1 MKYNLHYGKV
11 RGDAL
16 PPPHG
21 TNTDDSKLIRRVKA
35 IEHVNRKQVSLNNSV
50 IWADLWDVFYNFKNA
65 TIYIL
70 EINLQIQN
78 IQWGHQMGQ

>member
-1 MKYNLHYGKV
+1 MRLY
-11 RGDAL
+11 A
-16 PPPHG
+16 
-21 TNTDDSKLIRRVKA
+21 DDSKLIRRVKA
-35 IEHVNRKQVSLNNSV
+35 IAHVNRKQVSLNNSV

-70 EINLQIQN
+70 EINLQIKN